1 MRLRVKNQ
9 INDGSPASTAST
21 NQTTSRRVES
31 AITMAR
37 FSIGEDDDDTSLANK
52 RPRFAEPAS
61 QSQPR
66 SQRSVPSPP
75 PPPFVADE
83 DEEFG
88 EFIVM
93 EEVES
98 DSQGSEEEED
108 DEDDEVEAEAVEEED
123 DDEEDE
129 DVGSDEDGF
138 TEVQP
143 LSEGQNGALPVRSS
157 HIGLSNTT
165 ASMKSSST
173 PPPVFNNAIGAL
185 QVVLTDPDV
194 LDCPICLDPLFSP
207 VFQCEN
213 GHIACST
220 CCQKVK
226 RKCPSCCMP
235 IGYNR
240 CRAIEKVL
248 ESVKISCKNTPYG
261 CKESIP
267 YSKKNDH
274 EQTCLHTKC
283 CCPISSCPFI
293 GSSKNLNLHF
303 GIQHSASTTRFTYNA
318 TFIVNVETNK
328 KHIFLQEQ
336 HESVIFIINHEAK
349 QHGRVLN
356 VDCVGPS
363 LLKTSFLYQL
373 TVKNMETSLSLQ
385 SVPEIYAEWCEHGP
399 VKNYLIAPTEFVG
412 YNGVLSLHVC
422 IKKAVFDL

>member
-1 MRLRVKNQ
+1 MNWVKLGLNRKCKIMRLRVKNQ
-9 INDGSPASTAST
+9 INDGSQASTAST

-75 PPPFVADE
+75 PPPFVAEE

-143 LSEGQNGALPVRSS
+143 LSEGQNWVLPVRSS

-207 VFQCEN
+207 VFQVFHFISLYICPYISFELRK
-213 GHIACST
+213 IR
-220 CCQKVK
+220 VK
-226 RKCPSCCMP
+226 SEGNP
-235 IGYNR
+235 N
-240 CRAIEKVL
+240 
-248 ESVKISCKNTPYG
+248 
-261 CKESIP
+261 
-267 YSKKNDH
+267 
-274 EQTCLHTKC
+274 
-283 CCPISSCPFI
+283 
-293 GSSKNLNLHF
+293 
-303 GIQHSASTTRFTYNA
+303 
-318 TFIVNVETNK
+318 
-328 KHIFLQEQ
+328 
-336 HESVIFIINHEAK
+336 
-349 QHGRVLN
+349 
-356 VDCVGPS
+356 
-363 LLKTSFLYQL
+363 
-373 TVKNMETSLSLQ
+373 
-385 SVPEIYAEWCEHGP
+385 
-399 VKNYLIAPTEFVG
+399 
-412 YNGVLSLHVC
+412 
-422 IKKAVFDL
+422 